1 MYKLIK
7 IPQENKLQKNILN
20 KLIKLSEENKK
31 IKIQFALTEKKNQ
44 QLIEKI
50 NQELNN
56 LKYEVNNQLDLI
68 EKQNQELY
76 NLKYNIDI
84 LYI

>member
-7 IPQENKLQKNILN
+7 ISQENKLQKNILN

-50 NQELNN
+50 NQELS
-56 LKYEVNNQLDLI
+56 NQLDLI